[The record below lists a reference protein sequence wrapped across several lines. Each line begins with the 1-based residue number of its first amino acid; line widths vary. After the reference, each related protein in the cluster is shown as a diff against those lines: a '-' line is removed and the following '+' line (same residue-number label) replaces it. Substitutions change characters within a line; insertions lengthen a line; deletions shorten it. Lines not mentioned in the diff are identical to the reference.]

1 MGMNRAALDLDLV
14 RTLDMLVRYVVNLR
28 LLSLERQTG
37 NWEDIIE
44 LLDDYETRARQ
55 VFEDVL
61 ELLELVRMGEFDTRK
76 DVRK

>member
-1 MGMNRAALDLDLV
+1 MNRAALDLDLV
-14 RTLDMLVRYVVNLR
+14 RTLDMLVRHVVNLR
-28 LLSLERQTG
+28 VLSLERQTG
-37 NWEDIIE
+37 NYEEIIE